1 MPTRDR
7 IPKIERLPGRYG
19 PDDVASEPRQTGRR
33 RGRTPADDEDRGN
46 TNDHRNRS
54 ALDRIWEGR

>member
-7 IPKIERLPGRYG
+7 APKTERLPGRYG

-33 RGRTPADDEDRGN
+33 RGRTPADQEERGEPTGHRDR
-46 TNDHRNRS
+46 S
-54 ALDRIWEGR
+54 PLDRIWEGR